1 MQKIKSEAANRLARW
16 LSAIAV
22 SRSQT
27 VWSTKPTRSR
37 IAAPSRSSRTGAAP
51 RPAPGPSLPQVRA
64 VAAVLADLPRTR
76 EQPRA
81 LLLPDNATFLDALF
95 GCFYAGVCA
104 VPAHIPIGSR
114 LEQTLPRLVVIV
126 ADARPDVVLTTRQI
140 LPARELVPA
149 LAEIPCIAVDDLTL
163 PDALPD
169 ALADAPALHRRD
181 TRAGGRLAAWWRR
194 FRRRP
199 IPTIATKPR

>member
-1 MQKIKSEAANRLARW
+1 MAFGDRRLTIADRLEHQAHTLSDRRAFSFVQDGGGAETRTWAELAA
-16 LSAIAV
+16 
-22 SRSQT
+22 
-27 VWSTKPTRSR
+27 
-37 IAAPSRSSRTGAAP
+37 GA
-51 RPAPGPSLPQVRA
+51 RA